1 MLIEWNYLWWKGRYF
16 LGQLDLNNLVYLLT
30 KPKSTKNK
38 EYLVSQI
45 SFLQDAKKKKPGD
58 LFSPQ
63 VGLPII
69 SYNLSVSV
77 DVIQPPSPCLSTD
90 LERKWS
96 GANLL
101 ASSELDQSCFLGGLF
116 LGCQALCR
124 DRLHL
129 SNFWLARKAPLVAYK
144 QQVDSAALWIPGCC
158 TLGPRCSERTGQ
170 LYNQW

>member
-1 MLIEWNYLWWKGRYF
+1 M
-16 LGQLDLNNLVYLLT
+16 
-30 KPKSTKNK
+30 
-38 EYLVSQI
+38 
-45 SFLQDAKKKKPGD
+45 
-58 LFSPQ
+58 
-63 VGLPII
+63 GLPII

-101 ASSELDQSCFLGGLF
+101 ASNELDQSCFLGGLF

-170 LYNQW
+170 LYNQWYYLEWCSLSKVIPSHTAGQKPVPSSGEEGILPDSQLLLD